1 MDFAVVRFYW
11 IYSNKQNSVMLWERK
26 SIGIMKKRHLVFC
39 MLVLAL
45 SVGCDE
51 EKRGEVVSTESQPKV
66 TQQVTESGETELPVY
81 TIDMD
86 TMQSVRETVY
96 LMEGEKLNSEN
107 ILKKVIELFKINA
120 IEIEVNGIKQK
131 KDVMYVS
138 FAKNSAPIVDVSQ
151 KVEEV
156 ILESIAKSL
165 LDNLED
171 VNKIVFQVDSEAYK
185 SENLEL
191 GKNEVYWWK

>member
-1 MDFAVVRFYW
+1 
-11 IYSNKQNSVMLWERK
+11 
-26 SIGIMKKRHLVFC
+26 MKKRHLVFC
-39 MLVLAL
+39 ILLFVFSM
-45 SVGCDE
+45 GCGK
-51 EKRGEVVSTESQPKV
+51 EKQAEIVSTESQPKV
-66 TQQVTESGETELPVY
+66 TQQVTESGETEFQVY

-86 TMQSVRETVY
+86 TMQSAREMVY
-96 LMEGEKLNSEN
+96 LMKGEELNAEN

-138 FAKNSAPIVDVSQ
+138 FAKNSAPVVDVSQ

-171 VNKIVFQVDSEAYK
+171 VDKIVFQVDSGAYK